1 MPRPRK
7 QEDSLG
13 LVQWIVRTAV
23 FCVFYAGQSV
33 VLNFS
38 QFLGLLLWPLPNDF
52 FKNYIIHTQR
62 CFGILLVSINQFFA
76 PSNFIVTTDK
86 SAKDIIKIT
95 RNNSV
100 KLELPE
106 RIILIANHQG
116 MQFFQFIFLKR
127 NWAVDKGPLTKQMTR
142 FARSNDPLWLLIFPE
157 GTIVS
162 EETRVTS
169 KKFADKTGLVDHKYV
184 LLPRSTGLHFCKSAL
199 GKSIDYLYDLTI
211 GLEGVSRE
219 IYPQDIYTLRSIYFE
234 GKFPRNVH
242 VHVRRYKISEI
253 PQDEDKFTIWLRDR
267 WSEKDVMMEEFYKN
281 GRFSSYESPRIVPM
295 RLMNGFFELLQI
307 WYFVIPLIPLLYY
320 YSHTIFESISRGC
333 FGDQE

>member
-1 MPRPRK
+1 
-7 QEDSLG
+7 
-13 LVQWIVRTAV
+13 
-23 FCVFYAGQSV
+23 
-33 VLNFS
+33 
-38 QFLGLLLWPLPNDF
+38 
-52 FKNYIIHTQR
+52 
-62 CFGILLVSINQFFA
+62 
-76 PSNFIVTTDK
+76 
-86 SAKDIIKIT
+86 
-95 RNNSV
+95 
-100 KLELPE
+100 
-106 RIILIANHQG
+106 

-211 GLEGVSRE
+211 GLE
-219 IYPQDIYTLRSIYFE
+219 
-234 GKFPRNVH
+234 
-242 VHVRRYKISEI
+242 EI

-333 FGDQE
+333 FGDQEVTRVSSDTIVPSGKISNHKGSLDLAKRVICFVNGPLSTAQLRFKNIN

>member
-106 RIILIANHQG
+106 RIILIANHQIYADWIYIWTFAYLANAHG
-116 MQFFQFIFLKR
+116 AVKIILKDSLKWLPIFG
-127 NWAVDKGPLTKQMTR
+127 W
-142 FARSNDPLWLLIFPE
+142 
-157 GTIVS
+157 
-162 EETRVTS
+162 
-169 KKFADKTGLVDHKYV
+169 
-184 LLPRSTGLHFCKSAL
+184 
-199 GKSIDYLYDLTI
+199 
-211 GLEGVSRE
+211 
-219 IYPQDIYTLRSIYFE
+219 
-234 GKFPRNVH
+234 
-242 VHVRRYKISEI
+242 
-253 PQDEDKFTIWLRDR
+253 
-267 WSEKDVMMEEFYKN
+267 
-281 GRFSSYESPRIVPM
+281 
-295 RLMNGFFELLQI
+295 
-307 WYFVIPLIPLLYY
+307 
-320 YSHTIFESISRGC
+320 
-333 FGDQE
+333 

>member
-23 FCVFYAGQSV
+23 FCVFY
-33 VLNFS
+33 
-38 QFLGLLLWPLPNDF
+38 
-52 FKNYIIHTQR
+52 
-62 CFGILLVSINQFFA
+62 
-76 PSNFIVTTDK
+76 VTTDK

-234 GKFPRNVH
+234 
-242 VHVRRYKISEI
+242 EI

-295 RLMNGFFELLQI
+295 RENLEGTIKLIIVPTTELGIMGEQRE
-307 WYFVIPLIPLLYY
+307 W
-320 YSHTIFESISRGC
+320 SHTFSNLKLLKNMTVIVIKSTNTLAYKIMSPTEN
-333 FGDQE
+333 E